1 MSFTFIFGGYSAF
14 LMAKFE
20 STYACIFLHSFC
32 NFLGVPN
39 FSNYHR
45 LNNYQKKGKINSSK

>member
-14 LMAKFE
+14 LMTKFE
-20 STYACIFLHSFC
+20 STYSCIFLHSFC

-39 FSNYHR
+39 FSTYNR
-45 LNNYQKKGKINSSK
+45 LNTLQKKGKI